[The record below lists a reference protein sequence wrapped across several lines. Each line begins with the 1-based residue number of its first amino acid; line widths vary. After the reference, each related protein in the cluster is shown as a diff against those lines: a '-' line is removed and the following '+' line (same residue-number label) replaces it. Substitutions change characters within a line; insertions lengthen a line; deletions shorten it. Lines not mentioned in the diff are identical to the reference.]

1 MKARDN
7 PFATDRVH
15 AMRYVCCG
23 EPWSALLARL
33 RQLRY
38 RAAIVGPHGAGKTT
52 LLEELQ
58 AELAARG
65 FRIKP
70 LRLTCERPSFDPAF
84 LDRFFHLLTP
94 ADVVTL
100 DGAEQLTRWAWT
112 SFRRHAACA
121 SGLIITSHR
130 SGLLPTLTECHTS
143 APLLGGLIDRLLT
156 DAMPGAIPL
165 SGVSGDLPSAEDLF
179 ARHKGNLRAALRE
192 LYDRC
197 AERHE

>member
-1 MKARDN
+1 MRARDN

-15 AMRYVCCG
+15 GMRYVCVG
-23 EPWSALLARL
+23 ESWASLLARL
-33 RQLRY
+33 QRLRY

-52 LLEELQ
+52 LLADLH

-65 FRIKP
+65 FRIKA
-70 LRLTCERPSFDPAF
+70 LRLTCERPTFDRAF
-84 LDRFFHLLTP
+84 LDRFFQLLTP

-100 DGAEQLTRWAWT
+100 DGAELLSRWAWT
-112 SFRRHAACA
+112 SFRRHTACA

-143 APLLGGLIDRLLT
+143 APLLGGLIEQLLT
-156 DAMPGAIPL
+156 GATSRAIPL
-165 SGVSGDLPSAEDLF
+165 SGVSLHLPSAEELF
-179 ARHKGNLRAALRE
+179 ARHQGNLRAALRE

-197 AERHE
+197 AERNE